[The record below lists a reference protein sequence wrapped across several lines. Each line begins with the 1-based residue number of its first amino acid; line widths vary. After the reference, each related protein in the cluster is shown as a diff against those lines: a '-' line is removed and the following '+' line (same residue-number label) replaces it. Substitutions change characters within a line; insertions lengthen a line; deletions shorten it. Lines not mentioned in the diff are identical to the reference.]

1 MSIRIDQP
9 PISVPG
15 RGLDGFFS
23 VAKHAMTTLTNLM
36 TAVVTQSPSVT
47 QVIPKLTPSK
57 IREIGR
63 RTYLDDTLRR
73 AEEQPQQ
80 MFKSPIQT
88 VAAANEEPAVVAAKR
103 AADAFETVASHN
115 GILLLVSV
123 GILAYLLYAHS
134 DVLFRVGG
142 GGNIGSGGGG
152 SISATGGVLGGTTS

>member
-47 QVIPKLTPSK
+47 QVIPKLSQTK
-57 IREIGR
+57 IHEIGR
-63 RTYLDDTLRR
+63 RSYLDDTIRR
-73 AEEQPQQ
+73 AENQPQQ
-80 MFKSPIQT
+80 LFKSPIQA
-88 VAAANEEPAVVAAKR
+88 VAAANEEPAVVSAKR

-115 GILLLVSV
+115 GVLLLVSI
-123 GILAYLLYAHS
+123 GILAYLLYANA
-134 DVLFRVGG
+134 DVLFL
-142 GGNIGSGGGG
+142 SGGGG
-152 SISATGGVLGGTTS
+152 TSAVARSISTTSGVLGGTS